1 MKVQD
6 VMSRNVTHL
15 AADTTVKEAAE
26 LLQKKQISGL
36 PVMDANGRLVGM
48 FTEKDILSHILPSY
62 IEKVGSFVYEENPKA
77 TKRKFG
83 QLAEMTVSKL
93 MRREVV
99 TVNENVTLSEV
110 ARVMLTQK
118 IRRIPV
124 VDKDSRVVGIIARS
138 DILRGLIEEERKV

>member
-6 VMSRNVTHL
+6 VMSRNVRHL
-15 AADTTVKEAAE
+15 SADTTVKEAAE
-26 LLQKKQISGL
+26 LLQKNRVSGL
-36 PVMDANGRLVGM
+36 PVMDDNGMLLGM

-77 TKRKFG
+77 AKRKFG
-83 QLAEMTVSKL
+83 QLGEVTVSKL

-99 TVNENVTLSEV
+99 TVNENVTLCEV

-118 IRRIPV
+118 VRRIPV
-124 VDKDSRVVGIIARS
+124 VDKDYRVVGIVARC
-138 DILRGLIEEERKV
+138 DILKGLIEEERKA